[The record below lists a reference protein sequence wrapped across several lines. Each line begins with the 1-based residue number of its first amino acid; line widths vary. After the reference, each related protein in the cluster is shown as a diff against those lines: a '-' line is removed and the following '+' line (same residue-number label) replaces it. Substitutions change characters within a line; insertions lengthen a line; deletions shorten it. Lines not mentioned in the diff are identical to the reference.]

1 MGPVPA
7 DAQQVKGLSRWAV
20 PLLGL
25 LAAIQVS
32 DPLIATLTLVKASD
46 ELNFSASLQSL
57 AAGISTFALAATVI
71 PSGVLADRLGRRT
84 VLAFSVLLASV
95 GQLLTALGPDAAV
108 YLAGRIVTGVALG
121 ATFAAA
127 YGMIKNVTTAADRGP
142 ALATFNIVA
151 VVVPLVVLVLTGPL
165 AAINWR
171 FAFVMLPVVSVI
183 AFPLTFA
190 LLPSVPR
197 NAGGRV
203 DYLGMGLIAVGIAG
217 MLVGISAASAGVQRA
232 ACWLPVLLGA
242 GALAVFVRYDAHTA
256 SPVFPVRLLRH
267 PAFLAAALMGVLF
280 NFASSATSQM
290 TANFWQYVVH
300 LPTAVIGIAGLPT
313 VIVSVIAS
321 AVAGRAL
328 KAGVATVKIATAGC
342 ALIVAGFALALLVT
356 KDSGYAIFVPLL
368 ALTGFGMTLVGLVQ
382 SNLFL
387 GLAPARFFGAVTS
400 SRTAFGQFG
409 YSLGLTGTT
418 VLVSIFT
425 LRGVSSAS
433 KGAVSGDGAWDSI
446 TSYLTTGSTTDA
458 GLTTVS
464 HATLAGI
471 YTQAFVTTFLISA
484 VAVAVGAIV
493 VVVALRRSTAAVPV
507 EEFLGLDH
515 PEPAHS

>member
-1 MGPVPA
+1 MPVA
-7 DAQQVKGLSRWAV
+7 AQDTSHPNRLAV

-32 DPLIATLTLVKASD
+32 DPLITTLTLVKASD

-71 PSGVLADRLGRRT
+71 PAGVLADRLGRRT
-84 VLAFSVLLASV
+84 VLAFSILVASV
-95 GQLLTALGPDAAV
+95 GQVMTALGPDPAV
-108 YLAGRIVTGVALG
+108 YMAGRIVTGIALG

-127 YGMIKNVTTAADRGP
+127 YGMIKSVTSAADRGP

-151 VVVPLVVLVLTGPL
+151 VVVPLLVLVLTGPL
-165 AAINWR
+165 AAIDWR
-171 FAFVMLPVVSVI
+171 LAFVTLPVVSVI
-183 AFPLTFA
+183 AFPLTFR
-190 LLPSVPR
+190 LLPPVPR
-197 NAGGRV
+197 TGAGRV
-203 DYLGMGLIAVGIAG
+203 DYLGMALIASGVAG
-217 MLVGISAASAGVQRA
+217 VLVGISAASAGVQRA
-232 ACWLPVLLGA
+232 ACWLPVLLGVL
-242 GALAVFVRYDAHTA
+242 ALAAFVRYDARTA
-256 SPVFPVRLLRH
+256 SPVFPVHLLRH
-267 PAFLAAALMGVLF
+267 PAFVAAALMGVLF
-280 NFASSATSQM
+280 NFAGSATSQM

-300 LPTAVIGIAGLPT
+300 LPTAVIGIASLPT

-328 KAGVATVKIATAGC
+328 KAGVATVKIAALGA
-342 ALIVAGFALALLVT
+342 ALIVAGFVLSLLVT
-356 KDSGYAIFVPLL
+356 KDSGYAVFVPML

-400 SRTAFGQFG
+400 SRTAVGQFG

-425 LRGVSSAS
+425 LRGVSTAS

-446 TSYLTTGSTTDA
+446 TSYLATGSTTDA
-458 GLTTVS
+458 GLSTIS

-471 YTQAFVTTFLISA
+471 YTQAFITTFLLSA
-484 VAVAVGAIV
+484 AAVAVGALV
-493 VVVALRRSTAAVPV
+493 VVVALRRRTAAVPV
-507 EEFLGLDH
+507 EEFLGLDA
-515 PEPAHS
+515 PTPTGS